1 MKGVMIQICGYLLGL
16 SMCVLHTLLY
26 LQLFGPVVT
35 LVIIGLQLLLAA
47 GIVYIRIR
55 APD

>member
-26 LQLFGPVVT
+26 LQLFGPLVT
-35 LVIIGLQLLLAA
+35 LVIIGVQLLLAA